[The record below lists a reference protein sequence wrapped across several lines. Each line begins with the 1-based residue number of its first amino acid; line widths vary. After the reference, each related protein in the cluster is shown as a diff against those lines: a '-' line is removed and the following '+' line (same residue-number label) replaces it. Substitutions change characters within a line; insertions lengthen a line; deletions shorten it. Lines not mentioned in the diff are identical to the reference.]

1 MVKFNLYLRSKLIN
15 YCELKNGREITRKLN
30 LNRIDK
36 EVIEDIGI
44 INSSGRYRTVASC
57 SGHGKYRTTVI
68 VRDSEGNYY
77 EYYSGL
83 QIHPVKRRYLCFYV
97 RDKSGIYFIPEVEN
111 YFKCRETAVS
121 GSE

>member
-1 MVKFNLYLRSKLIN
+1 MKKL
-15 YCELKNGREITRKLN
+15 K

-57 SGHGKYRTTVI
+57 SGHGKYRTTI
-68 VRDSEGNYY
+68 ILKDRLGDYY

-83 QIHPVKRRYLCFYV
+83 QIHPVKRRYLCFYM

-111 YFKCRETAVS
+111 YFKCHETEVL
-121 GSE
+121 GSDRNG